1 MTAMRYRVYR
11 PRAPLSACVDYFWS
25 MSEAPP
31 HASERVVPSGTM
43 ELVINLTDHQLAI
56 AGSSPRV
63 PGAIVS
69 GCYSSPFA
77 VDTRL
82 HAALV
87 GVHFKPGGAAGIFGV
102 AAGELANTHVDLEV
116 LWGRQALEL
125 RERLYVAAS
134 VHERF
139 RILEHALN
147 SWLER
152 SRDPRGAVKQALVD
166 LDRPLVDVGR
176 VTQELRLSRRRFI
189 EIFTEDVGMTPKR
202 YARVRRFQ
210 RALAAAMASSPPCWA
225 ELALACGYFD
235 QAHLC
240 REWAELAG
248 VSPSEFVA
256 LRRKRV
262 KEHHLAL
269 PGDGDVRGLRVAS
282 GRWRLES

>member
-1 MTAMRYRVYR
+1 MRRYVRALASPLSRRQARYHLAVRYRVYR
-11 PRAPLSACVDYFWS
+11 PRSPLSACVDYFWS

-31 HASERVVPSGTM
+31 HASERVVPSGAM
-43 ELVINLTDHQLAI
+43 ELVFNLTDHELRI
-56 AGSSPRV
+56 AGSVRRI

-69 GCYSSPFA
+69 GCYSSPFP

-82 HAALV
+82 HAAMV
-87 GVHFKPGGAAGIFGV
+87 GVHFKPGGAAGLFGV
-102 AAGELANTHVDLEV
+102 APGELANTHVDLEV

-125 RERLYVAAS
+125 RERLHAAAN

-139 RILEHALN
+139 LILEHALS
-147 SWLER
+147 SWLAR
-152 SRDPRGAVKQALVD
+152 ARDPRGAVKHALTE
-166 LDRPLVDVGR
+166 LDRPRIDIGR
-176 VTQELRLSRRRFI
+176 VSRELSLSRRRFI

-210 RALAAAMASSPPCWA
+210 RALAAAMASSPPRWA

-240 REWAELAG
+240 REWAKLTG

-262 KEHHLAL
+262 K
-269 PGDGDVRGLRVAS
+269 DNRR
-282 GRWRLES
+282 